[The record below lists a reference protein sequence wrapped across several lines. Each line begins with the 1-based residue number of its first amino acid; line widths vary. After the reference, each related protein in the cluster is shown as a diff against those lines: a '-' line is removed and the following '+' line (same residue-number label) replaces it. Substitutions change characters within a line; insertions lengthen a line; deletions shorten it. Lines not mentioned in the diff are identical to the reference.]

1 MNVIRELITMFW
13 GWRRQVAED
22 AGRKVLDPEGPMFL
36 FLSWIFCPKAK
47 GKAKRKGVIPRGGN
61 RRGPVRER
69 GGKWVCT
76 GCGQV
81 GYAPDEETAYGQGFG
96 HAQLHGNQYDVA
108 VEPV

>member
-13 GWRRQVAED
+13 GWRRGVAEA
-22 AGRKVLDPEGPMFL
+22 AGKKVLDPESMRFL

-47 GKAKRKGVIPRGGN
+47 GKAKRKGVIPRG
-61 RRGPVRER
+61 RGPARAR

-76 GCGQV
+76 GCGMV
-81 GYAPDEETAYGQGFG
+81 GYAADQDEAYGQGFG
-96 HAQLHGNQYDVA
+96 HAQLHGNEYDVA